1 MSFPAYS
8 PLQCTSNTHP
18 VSVAAGVL
26 PTWMQASYGNIPP
39 GIELVIDEGCVAGDL
54 MESINKTV
62 CPHTH
67 SRVK

>member
-1 MSFPAYS
+1 MDTCY
-8 PLQCTSNTHP
+8 Q
-18 VSVAAGVL
+18 VL
-26 PTWMQASYGNIPP
+26 LTT
-39 GIELVIDEGCVAGDL
+39 ELVIDEGGVAGDI

>member
-8 PLQCTSNTHP
+8 QPQGTSNT
-18 VSVAAGVL
+18 VSAAAGVM